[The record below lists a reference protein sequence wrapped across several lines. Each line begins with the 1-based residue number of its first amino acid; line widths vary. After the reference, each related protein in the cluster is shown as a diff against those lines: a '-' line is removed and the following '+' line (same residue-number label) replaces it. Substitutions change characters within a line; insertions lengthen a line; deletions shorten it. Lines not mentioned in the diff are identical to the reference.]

1 LTHFSDCSVKSTI
14 FLIKDHSYQVR
25 RYATSLWTSTMVKGY
40 SEENAKKVGFKRLFD
55 YIRGDNDRGIQ
66 KNLEKDNLKVDFQCV
81 F

>member
-1 LTHFSDCSVKSTI
+1 
-14 FLIKDHSYQVR
+14 
-25 RYATSLWTSTMVKGY
+25 MVKGY